1 MEEKI
6 YGSQEIFSDRQ
17 SFPTVYST
25 AMESDADSE
34 PVKRLRWNILRE

>member
-6 YGSQEIFSDRQ
+6 VDSQKIFSDRK

-34 PVKRLRWNILRE
+34 PVKRLRWSILRK